1 MFWCGDFNYRIDLTY
16 EEVFYFVK
24 RQDWK
29 KLLEFDQLQ
38 LQKSS
43 GKVSCAFEIVF
54 NTCSTVECARVHSA
68 LLPSCPTLCDPVD
81 CGPPGSSIHGIL
93 QAGILEWAAISF
105 PRGSSRPRD
114 QIPVSSVSCIGRRG
128 LCRQV
133 LYH

>member
-43 GKVSCAFEIVF
+43 GKVSSDFKIFFLAAVLIGIISIFQYGILLNAWLIMFSKLSSMSGFKGV
-54 NTCSTVECARVHSA
+54 SDTVEN
-68 LLPSCPTLCDPVD
+68 TW
-81 CGPPGSSIHGIL
+81 GSGN
-93 QAGILEWAAISF
+93 
-105 PRGSSRPRD
+105 
-114 QIPVSSVSCIGRRG
+114 
-128 LCRQV
+128 
-133 LYH
+133 